1 MGVYLVPIRAAII
14 IFFVLSFFIL
24 IPWLVYSYR
33 KYGYLSIWASIV
45 AYSFIFYLIT
55 ALFIVLL
62 PLPATRDIQALQPPG
77 TKHYSLIPFYFIW
90 DIFDGSSVVLT
101 QPATYIQIL
110 KESSFLQAVFNFLL
124 LLPLGIYLRYFFRD
138 NRNWKKAFGI
148 GFALSLFYEITQI
161 TGIYGIYNAP
171 YRIFDVDDLILN
183 STGALLGFVIAP
195 AILALF
201 PSRKEVVEKGIKIQ
215 KRSIVSPFQQLLAV
229 FVDYAIIQL
238 IWNFTGGLLTNSETI
253 EFFYN
258 LIGFFI
264 LFFFIPVF
272 WNGKTIG
279 TNLLRFE
286 LVSIVGSIPSWP
298 ALLKRTLALYAP
310 VFVSAI
316 VRLLSQMNL
325 AIDSPLYVYQVWFT
339 VAIVAVHFVMWSV
352 LFLHVLYIFFK
363 KGKRLFYFDGSA
375 SLTAKK
381 K

>member
-1 MGVYLVPIRAAII
+1 M
-14 IFFVLSFFIL
+14 
-24 IPWLVYSYR
+24 
-33 KYGYLSIWASIV
+33 
-45 AYSFIFYLIT
+45 
-55 ALFIVLL
+55 
-62 PLPATRDIQALQPPG
+62 
-77 TKHYSLIPFYFIW
+77 
-90 DIFDGSSVVLT
+90 VLT

-183 STGALLGFVIAP
+183 STGALFGFVIAP

-286 LVSIVGSIPSWP
+286 LVSIVGSIPSWS